1 MSKTRVSHRL
11 RAASMAVALLASC
24 TGALGSTAAHADVPP
39 SSTIVYTASQADDA
53 VYGVDAATGAVTQK
67 IPVGYADGIGAGL
80 DEITPAPGGRVLYA
94 LSSGYGYVRYTGSL
108 VSINAADLQ
117 ITGHATLPDGA
128 TSFVLSPN
136 GATAYVV
143 VGTRIEVVDLSTM
156 TVTASISGGAAG
168 PESLLPTEAISP
180 DGSTLYVSDFDG
192 SDLTVIDTA
201 TNAVTATVPAQP
213 DEADVALSPDGS
225 TAYVL
230 GQNTTVSPA
239 TPVVTAIATATDT
252 VTATI
257 PVNNNVL
264 RLTVSP
270 KGNAVYTW
278 GPGATIGVIST
289 KSDTLTESIA
299 LPGTISWLALSPDGS
314 KAVATIDEGEI
325 SADVIDLATH
335 QITKS
340 ISLPSYRAQQAV
352 FSPDGARVYVLS
364 EGIVYIVAP
373 ATGAVD
379 GTTTEGT
386 GPTQDVEPGQQM
398 LAVGNQGKDI
408 YVGNLGDTVSAID
421 VASKTLAGEA
431 RSAMHT
437 PSAIAISA
445 DGQHA
450 YVAGLDGSDVRLFDL
465 ATGKPVGTPITVGA
479 EPDGI
484 ALTPDGT
491 RALVSNSMS
500 NTISVIDTA
509 TGAVTATIP
518 VNADPQQIVMD
529 GPDTAYVT
537 CGGSTEELNLTND
550 SVAAT
555 VATYYAGGGLALSPD
570 GSTLYV
576 PVLKRVDVINTA
588 TNTLTSTI
596 SLPGN
601 QNYGAA
607 ISPDGTRLYVTGGPI
622 NIGVLY
628 VVDLASDKVVAH
640 APARSLAEAIAI
652 SPDGSQVYLAS
663 LLAPRLSV
671 LSTST
676 NAITGTYKVGTG
688 NARTPLSGIAVG
700 EG

>member
-1 MSKTRVSHRL
+1 MSTTRVSHRL
-11 RAASMAVALLASC
+11 RAASVAVALLAAG
-24 TGALGSTAAHADVPP
+24 TGLSSAAAHADVPP
-39 SSTIVYTASQADDA
+39 PTIVYTANQTDDA
-53 VYGVDAATGAVTQK
+53 VYGVNAATGAVTQK
-67 IPVGYADGIGAGL
+67 IPVGYADGIGPGL

-94 LSSGYGYVRYTGSL
+94 LSSGYGYVRYNGSL

-117 ITGHATLPDGA
+117 ITGHVSLPDGA

-156 TVTASISGGAAG
+156 TVTASVSVGAAG
-168 PESLLPTEAISP
+168 PGSLLPAEAISP

-201 TNAVTATVPAQP
+201 TNAVTATVPAQA

-230 GQNTTVSPA
+230 GQNTTVSPP
-239 TPVVTAIATATDT
+239 TPVVTAIATATDI

-257 PVNNNVL
+257 PVNGNAL
-264 RLTVSP
+264 RLAVSP
-270 KGNAVYTW
+270 DGHAVYTW
-278 GPGATIGVIST
+278 GPGAQIGVIST
-289 KSDTLTESIA
+289 KSDTVTEIIA
-299 LPGTISWLALSPDGS
+299 LPEVISWLALSPDGS
-314 KAVATIDEGEI
+314 KAVATFDDGTI

-335 QITKS
+335 KITKS
-340 ISLPSYRAQQAV
+340 VSLPSARAQEAV

-364 EGIVYIVAP
+364 EGIVYVVAP

-379 GTTTEGT
+379 GTVTEGI
-386 GPTQDVEPGQQM
+386 GPMQNVEPGQQM

-408 YVGNLGDTVSAID
+408 YVGNLGDTVSAVD

-437 PSAIAISA
+437 PGAIAITA

-450 YVAGLDGSDVRLFDL
+450 YVAGLDGSDLRLFDL
-465 ATGKPVGTPITVGA
+465 ATGKPVGAPIKVGA

-491 RALVSNSMS
+491 QALVSNSMS
-500 NTISVIDTA
+500 NTVSVIDTA
-509 TGAVTATIP
+509 SGAVTATIP

-537 CGGSTEELNLTND
+537 GGASTEELNLTTD
-550 SVAAT
+550 TVAAT
-555 VATYYAGGGLALSPD
+555 VHTYYAGGGLALSPD

-576 PVLKRVDVINTA
+576 PVLKGVDVINTA

-596 SLPGN
+596 TLPGN
-601 QNYGAA
+601 QNYGDA
-607 ISPDGTRLYVTGGPI
+607 ISPDGSRLYVTGGPI
-622 NIGVLY
+622 NIGVVY
-628 VVDLASDKVVAH
+628 VVDLTTDKVVAH
-640 APARSLAEAIAI
+640 APAKSLAEAIAI

-676 NAITGTYKVGTG
+676 DTITGTYKVGTG
-688 NARTPLSGIAVG
+688 NARTVVSGIAVDMG
-700 EG
+700 